1 MKTRIRKNHILSSQA
16 FKLFDM
22 DGDGMIT
29 KDELK
34 KLVEKVRNFIPSL
47 PFKNVIL
54 GWWKND

>member
-1 MKTRIRKNHILSSQA
+1 MFLSSQA

-34 KLVEKVRNFIPSL
+34 KLVEKVCITYFSYIYSL
-47 PFKNVIL
+47 HKSSL
-54 GWWKND
+54 RLEAK

>member
-1 MKTRIRKNHILSSQA
+1 MYLCISVFQA

-34 KLVEKVRNFIPSL
+34 KLVEKVIQIS
-47 PFKNVIL
+47 PFVL
-54 GWWKND
+54 FW